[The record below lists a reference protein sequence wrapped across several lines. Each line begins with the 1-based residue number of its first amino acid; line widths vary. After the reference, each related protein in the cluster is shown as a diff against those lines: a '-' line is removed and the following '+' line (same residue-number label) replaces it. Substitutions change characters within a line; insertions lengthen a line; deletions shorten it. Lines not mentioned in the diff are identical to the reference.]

1 MPQSFLD
8 YAKVFRFVVQVGA
21 AAVPESVAGMARI
34 FHSGELK
41 GLADDYMQAG
51 AGNPLAITSVGKADY
66 SRGDAVVRF
75 YWAAQVQ
82 IVHEPV
88 HGSIA
93 RVNFSSE

>member
-1 MPQSFLD
+1 MPQRFLD
-8 YAKVFRFVVQVGA
+8 YAQVLGFAIQVSA
-21 AAVPESVAGMARI
+21 AAMPESMAGMARI
-34 FHSGELK
+34 FHTGKLQ
-41 GLADDYMQAG
+41 GFADDYMQAG